1 MYTFFVCLMIDTIQQ
16 QKSLGL
22 MAVQCLCELLTSH
35 PYFNYSTN
43 IVQLL
48 TVYLDNPDPEVRKTV
63 ENCYKRLF
71 KDDKKRLI
79 TLTVCIYCM
88 YLFRKMR
95 AKLG

>member
-1 MYTFFVCLMIDTIQQ
+1 MIDTIQQ

-48 TVYLDNPDPEVRKTV
+48 TVYLDNPDRSFQKSYNGVIEVFFIFIIFL
-63 ENCYKRLF
+63 NCIITRDTLNELHFILPGYRSGIQYHF
-71 KDDKKRLI
+71 K
-79 TLTVCIYCM
+79 V
-88 YLFRKMR
+88 
-95 AKLG
+95 